1 MCILKIHE
9 TFLQNGAPFT
19 ELFGNTNTI
28 AFKKIPK
35 FKRKIYIWSIKKK
48 KKGRKKE
55 LCDEFKTKK
64 ELYIQWHSIITK
76 ELEHKKK

>member
-35 FKRKIYIWSIKKK
+35 FKRKIYI
-48 KKGRKKE
+48 
-55 LCDEFKTKK
+55 
-64 ELYIQWHSIITK
+64 
-76 ELEHKKK
+76 